1 MGSPLTTA
9 IAIRWLRDGTAE
21 RILAGVRR
29 EARMRRALAAEVLPA
44 AQGDAEGLHVW
55 LDLPPGLDT
64 NGFRTLAAARGL
76 ALVASDAFATTPD
89 APVGL
94 RISLGGPAKASLL
107 RQALDHVSAL
117 LKPPLII

>member
-1 MGSPLTTA
+1 
-9 IAIRWLRDGTAE
+9 
-21 RILAGVRR
+21 
-29 EARMRRALAAEVLPA
+29 MRRALAAEVLPA

-76 ALVASDAFATTPD
+76 ALVASDAIATTPD

-94 RISLGGPAKASLL
+94 RISRGGPAQASLL